1 MLSKKKITKLLNKDF
16 RKRIIDSVNWNG
28 SMGLKKIPIYS

>member
-16 RKRIIDSVNWNG
+16 RKQIINSVNWNG
-28 SMGLKKIPIYS
+28 PLGLKKIPIYS